1 MTPAL
6 ILKENNLEKYMNEV
20 RKYPLLSREE
30 EHTLATR
37 YRDTGDID
45 AAHRLVVS
53 NLRFVVKVAYEF
65 RGYGMRLLDLIQEGN
80 IGLMV
85 AVKKFDP
92 SRGYRLISYAVWWIR
107 AYMKSF
113 ALRSWSTVKVGTTEA
128 TRRLF
133 FSLRKAKAKLIG
145 KTGAAPTKE
154 ELADELDVDASDI
167 EEMELRLA
175 ARDFSLD
182 AEAPNTGGTPLD
194 MLPSREQ
201 TQEERYAEE
210 ESRALV
216 ARSLESALGK
226 LTDKERYIVEQRFM
240 ADRPKTLNEIGE
252 EFGVTRERVRQLEA
266 RALAKIRKELPKGLA
281 A

>member
-6 ILKENNLEKYMNEV
+6 ILQDNNLEKYMSEV

-30 EHTLATR
+30 EHALATR

-45 AAHRLVVS
+45 AARRLVVS
-53 NLRFVVKVAYEF
+53 NLRFVVKVAHEF

-113 ALRSWSTVKVGTTEA
+113 ALAGWSTVKVGTTEA
-128 TRRLF
+128 GRRLF
-133 FSLRKAKAKLIG
+133 FSLRKAKAKLTG
-145 KTGAAPTKE
+145 KNGDAPTKE
-154 ELADELDVDASDI
+154 ELAHELEVDVGDV

-182 AEAPNTGGTPLD
+182 AEAPNAGGTHLD
-194 MLPSREQ
+194 SLPSPGQ
-201 TQEERYAEE
+201 SQEERYAEE
-210 ESRALV
+210 ESRAIV
-216 ARSLESALGK
+216 ARSVGAAIEK

-240 ADRPKTLNEIGE
+240 EDPPKTLNEIGE
-252 EFGVTRERVRQLEA
+252 EFGITRERVRQLEA
-266 RALAKIRKELPKGLA
+266 RALEKIRRELPEGLVA
-281 A
+281 

>member
-6 ILKENNLEKYMNEV
+6 ILKENNLEKYMSEV

-30 EHTLATR
+30 EHLLATR

-53 NLRFVVKVAYEF
+53 NLRFVVKVAHEF

-92 SRGYRLISYAVWWIR
+92 NRGYRLISYAVWWIR

-113 ALRSWSTVKVGTTEA
+113 ALRGWSTVKVGTTEA

-133 FSLRKAKAKLIG
+133 FSLRKAKAKLTG
-145 KTGAAPTKE
+145 RNGAAPTKE
-154 ELADELDVDASDI
+154 ELAGELGVDVGDV

-182 AEAPNTGGTPLD
+182 AEAPSSGGTRLD
-194 MLPSREQ
+194 ALPSREP
-201 TQEERYAEE
+201 TQEERYADE

-216 ARSLESALGK
+216 ARSVESALGK

-240 ADRPKTLNEIGE
+240 ADPPKTLNEIGE
-252 EFGVTRERVRQLEA
+252 ELGVTRERVRQLEA
-266 RALAKIRKELPKGLA
+266 RAIAKIRKELPKELA

>member
-6 ILKENNLEKYMNEV
+6 ILKENNLEIYMNEV

-30 EHTLATR
+30 EHSLATR

-53 NLRFVVKVAYEF
+53 NLRFVVKVAREF
-65 RGYGMRLLDLIQEGN
+65 RGYGLRLLDLIQEGN

-92 SRGYRLISYAVWWIR
+92 RRGYRLISYAVWWIR

-113 ALRSWSTVKVGTTEA
+113 ALRGWSTVKVGTTRA

-133 FSLRKAKAKLIG
+133 FTLRKARAKLTG
-145 KTGAAPTKE
+145 ANGAAPTKE
-154 ELADELDVDASDI
+154 ELADELDVDVEDI
-167 EEMELRLA
+167 AEMELRLA

-182 AEAPNTGGTPLD
+182 AEAPSSGGTRLD
-194 MLPSREQ
+194 TLPSREK
-201 TQEERYAEE
+201 TQEERYADE
-210 ESRALV
+210 ESRAIV
-216 ARSLESALGK
+216 ARSVESALGK
-226 LTDKERYIVEQRFM
+226 LTEKERYIIEQRFM
-240 ADRPKTLNEIGE
+240 ADPPRTLNEIGE

-266 RALAKIRKELPKGLA
+266 RALAKIRQALPKGLA